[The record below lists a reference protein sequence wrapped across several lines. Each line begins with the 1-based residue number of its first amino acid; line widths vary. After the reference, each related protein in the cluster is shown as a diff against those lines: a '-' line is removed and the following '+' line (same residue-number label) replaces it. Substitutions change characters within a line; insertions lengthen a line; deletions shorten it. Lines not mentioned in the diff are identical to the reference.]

1 MDLFTVAE
9 VAKKLRVRKSFI
21 YELIYT
27 KRLKAIK
34 MSERRI
40 RISTLALDEF
50 IGGNFFEK
58 AEGNIKSAGK

>member
-9 VAKKLRVRKSFI
+9 VAKKLRVRKSFV

-40 RISTLALDEF
+40 RISSTVLNEF
-50 IGGNFFEK
+50 VNRNFSEE
-58 AEGNIKSAGK
+58 AEGNVKSAGK